1 MVKVQFLSVLK
12 YLISG
17 TAQTFCGEAV
27 GAVRIDIAPAHDT
40 GLDII
45 VSDTGI
51 GMNAEEIP
59 RALER
64 FGQVEGSLSRRY
76 NGAGLGLPLA
86 KSLVEMHDGTLEIDS
101 EPGRGTKV
109 TITIPPTRLIADRR
123 TKVRDKGQ
131 PEERRESA

>member
-64 FGQVEGSLSRRY
+64 FGQAQALACRWPNHWSKCMTGPWRSTVSR
-76 NGAGLGLPLA
+76 GAAQRSPLQF
-86 KSLVEMHDGTLEIDS
+86 
-101 EPGRGTKV
+101 
-109 TITIPPTRLIADRR
+109 PPRA
-123 TKVRDKGQ
+123 
-131 PEERRESA
+131 